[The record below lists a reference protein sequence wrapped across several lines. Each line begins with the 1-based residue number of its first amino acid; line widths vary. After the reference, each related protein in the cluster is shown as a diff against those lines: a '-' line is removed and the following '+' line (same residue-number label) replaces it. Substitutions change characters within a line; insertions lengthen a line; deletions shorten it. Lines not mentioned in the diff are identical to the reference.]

1 MDEPYL
7 TRQEWRE
14 AAASDVATS
23 RGTTAEY
30 DHAAQTADVALDR
43 LPCKVG
49 KVRQANNLSPASGLF
64 NFLF

>member
-1 MDEPYL
+1 M
-7 TRQEWRE
+7 
-14 AAASDVATS
+14 AAASEVVTS
-23 RGTTAEY
+23 RGTTAEK

-64 NFLF
+64 NFLL